1 MCFSNLRL
9 RKRILH
15 FFLHTLT
22 FLGSKAPIPKFGF
35 FILIDT
41 KSKCCMNTC
50 THLHVDFFKKKR
62 KGYFRYLVTVMD
74 LK

>member
-9 RKRILH
+9 RERILH
-15 FFLHTLT
+15 FLLCTLT
-22 FLGSKAPIPKFGF
+22 FLESKAPIPKFAF

-41 KSKCCMNTC
+41 KSKCCTNTY